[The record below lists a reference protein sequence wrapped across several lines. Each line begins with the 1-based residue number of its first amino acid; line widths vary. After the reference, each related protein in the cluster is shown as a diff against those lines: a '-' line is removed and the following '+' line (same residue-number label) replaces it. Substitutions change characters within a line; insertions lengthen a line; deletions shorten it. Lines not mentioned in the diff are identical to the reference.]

1 MPTLTL
7 IDVLGI
13 QNFVFTTNRLRH
25 AVAGSALV
33 DRLPRWI
40 EEACGSATVIFAA
53 GGNAALRFA
62 DGQQARSEMTRLSR
76 LVHDQA
82 PGLEFAAVHRDYQ
95 QGGLAPAI
103 LAAQVEL
110 QQEKLR
116 RRSSVPQLGLGV
128 TAACVETHLPATG
141 FARAS
146 PDAEPRPVTTAVTQR
161 ESLMAEIQDA
171 WNLHLPD
178 DRDAFSGDN
187 GPRCRLRFPTEV
199 DHLGRTRDDRSL
211 LGVVHIDGNGIGRAI
226 ATWLQQQAEA
236 GTSDEELCRRYREL
250 SGALTALGCDAF
262 KAVVRRVCDAI
273 RYDDG
278 GYGIFSARRGP
289 GFPLHRDGNSLH
301 LPIRP
306 LILGGDDLTFVCD
319 GRIAIDLAAVALRTF
334 QQASLDRIGA
344 VRACAGIA
352 VARTHAPILRVYE
365 LAEDL
370 CAGAKRFLREERQPG
385 ACALDWHFGFSSP
398 SESLDELRERQYRQG
413 NLCLTRRPYYLDGAE
428 TQRTWTWLAG
438 VVDGFA
444 APPWLERR
452 SKAKQ
457 LPDLARQ
464 GQDAVLRSLSSW
476 RISAPTLTLPG
487 GLPQN
492 GYHGNSTSLVDAVEL
507 LDLHLPLDPGV

>member
-1 MPTLTL
+1 VPTLTL

-62 DGQQARSEMTRLSR
+62 DGQQARSGMTRLSR

-95 QGGLAPAI
+95 QGRLAPAV

-116 RRSSVPQLGLGV
+116 RQPSVPLLGLGV

-141 FARAS
+141 FARES
-146 PDAEPRPVTTAVTQR
+146 PDAEPRPVATAVTQR
-161 ESLMAEIQDA
+161 ESFMAEIRDA

-178 DRDAFSGDN
+178 DRDAFWRDD
-187 GPRCRLRFPTEV
+187 GPLCRLRFPTEV

-236 GTSDEELCRRYREL
+236 GTPDEELCRRYREL

-262 KAVVRRVCDAI
+262 KAVIRRICDAI
-273 RYDDG
+273 RHDDG
-278 GYGIFSARRGP
+278 GYGMFSARRGL
-289 GFPLHRDGNSLH
+289 GFLLHRDGSGLH

-334 QQASLDRIGA
+334 QQASLDPIGA
-344 VRACAGIA
+344 IRACAGIA

-370 CAGAKRFLREERQPG
+370 CAGAKRFLREEGQTG

-398 SESLDELRERQYRQG
+398 TESLDELRERQYRQG
-413 NLCLTRRPYYLDGAE
+413 NLCLTRRPYYLDGGE

-444 APPWLERR
+444 GPPWLERR

-464 GQDAVLRSLSSW
+464 GQDAVQRSLSSW
-476 RISAPTLTLPG
+476 RISAPSLTLPG

-492 GYHGNSTSLVDAVEL
+492 GYHGNATSLVDAVEL
-507 LDLHLPLDPGV
+507 LDLHLPLDPGA